1 MQTVSEALTFT
12 QNMKLGHYMK
22 VPPRHT
28 FVAQTTAMLVSC
40 LVQIGTKNLLFAV
53 VHDMCASNQKDLM
66 TCNSTKVFFTS
77 SIIW

>member
-1 MQTVSEALTFT
+1 MQTVNEVLSFT

-22 VPPRHT
+22 IPPRHT
-28 FVAQTTAMLVSC
+28 FFAQLTAMIISC
-40 LVQIGTKNLLFAV
+40 FVQIGTKNLLFATV
-53 VHDMCASNQKDLM
+53 PDMCATNQKDLL

>member
-1 MQTVSEALTFT
+1 MQTVSEAMTFT

-28 FVAQTTAMLVSC
+28 FVAQCTAMIISC
-40 LVQIGTKNLLFAV
+40 LVQTGTKTVLFKV
-53 VHDMCASNQKDLM
+53 VPDMCATHQKDLL